1 MVLTLFQV
9 VSLSSFKGL
18 SSSVSETFPLGKR
31 VMGFRV
37 ADILVFL
44 LDEVVVDE

>member
-1 MVLTLFQV
+1 MVQV
-9 VSLSSFKGL
+9 VSVFSFKGM
-18 SSSVSETFPLGKR
+18 SSSISQTFPLGKR

-37 ADILVFL
+37 DDILVFP